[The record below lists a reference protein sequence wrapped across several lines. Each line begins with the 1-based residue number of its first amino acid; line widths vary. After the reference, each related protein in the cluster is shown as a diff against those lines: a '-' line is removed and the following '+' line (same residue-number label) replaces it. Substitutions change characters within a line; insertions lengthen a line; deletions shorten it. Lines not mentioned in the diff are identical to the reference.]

1 MTQSHNH
8 AVYLSEVKPE
18 RLAWLSR
25 GRLAVG
31 KLTILDG
38 DPGLGK
44 STLLADWSARVTR
57 GEALPDGEAG
67 APRGVVLLSAEDG
80 LADTI
85 RPRMEAAGADL
96 NRVLAL
102 QAVPDE
108 EEPDGAGRLPIIP
121 DDLYYIE
128 QLVEHA
134 KAALVIVDPLMAYL
148 GADTNAHRDQDVR
161 RALAPLAQLA
171 ERTGAAVMLVRHLN
185 KAQSANVLYRGGG
198 SIGIIGAAR
207 FGLLVAADPDDA
219 DRRILAPTKSNLAR
233 QPTALAFRLAP
244 VPDSDVARV
253 EWLGATAH
261 TAAALLYDTRD
272 GEARSERDDAK
283 TWLRDVLSEGPL
295 SATDVLQL
303 ADQARIAHRTL
314 KRAKSELGV
323 RSQRSG
329 FGRDGG
335 YRWALG
341 DGADNAPPLIEGH
354 ETHRGPQQN
363 GGTPWNGMALHAET
377 GDGSTLDGVRCRAC
391 GTIRRRDT
399 RVCHVCHPPA
409 VAS

>member
-1 MTQSHNH
+1 MARSGDH
-8 AVYLSEVKPE
+8 ALYLSEVEPE

-44 STLLADWSARVTR
+44 STLLADWSARITR
-57 GEALPDGEAG
+57 GEALPDGDAG

-96 NRVLAL
+96 KRVLAL
-102 QAVPDE
+102 QTVPDE
-108 EEPDGAGRLPIIP
+108 EEPDSPGRLPMIP
-121 DDLYYIE
+121 EDLYYIE
-128 QLVEHA
+128 HLVEHA

-171 ERTGAAVMLVRHLN
+171 ERTGAAVVLVRHLN
-185 KAQSANVLYRGGG
+185 KAQSAHALYRGGG

-207 FGLLVAADPDDA
+207 VGLLLAADPDDP
-219 DRRILAPTKSNLAR
+219 DRRILAPTKSNLAKE
-233 QPTALAFRLAP
+233 PAALAFRLAP
-244 VPDSDVARV
+244 VAGSDVARV
-253 EWLGATAH
+253 EWLGATTH
-261 TAAALLYDTRD
+261 TAAALLATAGDD
-272 GEARSERDDAK
+272 DARSERDDAK
-283 TWLRDVLSEGPL
+283 TWLRDVLADGPL
-295 SATDVLQL
+295 SAKEIFRL
-303 ADQARIAHRTL
+303 AAQAGIAERTL
-314 KRAKSELGV
+314 KRAKRELGI

-329 FGRDGG
+329 FGREGG
-335 YRWALG
+335 YSWGLD
-341 DGADNAPPLIEGH
+341 DGAGDAPPAIGGH
-354 ETHRGPQQN
+354 NPHRVPAQSV
-363 GGTPWNGMALHAET
+363 GTPWPDMALHAST
-377 GDGSTLDGVRCRAC
+377 GDTGASEGARCRAC
-391 GTIRRRDT
+391 RTIQRPGAAI
-399 RVCHVCHPPA
+399 CHVCHPPA